1 MKSIDRLEDELVE
14 TPAHERFEELGYET
28 LVGKEL
34 NSEREVSDAILTS
47 RLDRKIR
54 ELNPD
59 LPENVYQSAISKV
72 ISLRNSTVM
81 ENNQEFQEML
91 LAGIK
96 VVHQGEKRK
105 EPYSVKLI
113 DFETTTNNDFL
124 AVRQMSF
131 QKNGNTNRSYYFCEW
146 FTSCSYRV

>member
-96 VVHQGEKRK
+96 VVHQGERESNGKYTFAAHMDGVYK
-105 EPYSVKLI
+105 YCFS
-113 DFETTTNNDFL
+113 N
-124 AVRQMSF
+124 QMSTMTP
-131 QKNGNTNRSYYFCEW
+131 KV
-146 FTSCSYRV
+146 SCQNLVELR